1 MLRVG
6 AVLPF
11 VALLGLAL
19 AACTSSSAGGAAG
32 TGGSA
37 GSAGNG
43 GAGGSEPPPP
53 PLVSVPATAAEA
65 GLLEYYSDPSV
76 MPTPLAATSTP
87 LNTYLDP
94 VRNGMH
100 EDTTN
105 SDVTNSPAPLG
116 VEGSF
121 TVVSH
126 LMNAVLI
133 ACPTVLFTDD
143 NDILTHCF
151 TLGDA
156 GTETTTHLLDGDTLA
171 ILDSVEQALKE
182 NMGDASGGGYLHK
195 LVSGELLI
203 GPWDQTI
210 RTYEVRETADGKQLH
225 ETSVIDL
232 NPSLSD
238 DDHVTDVVVDYDGYT
253 WFTASSGVIGIVDPD
268 EQVFTYTL
276 TEPLQNQI
284 AIDPTGVYL
293 ITHNNIWKFKVDAL
307 TDPQNPIVEEWRT
320 QYDNTGG
327 GVLSQGS
334 GTTPTMFG
342 ANDEYVAITDNS
354 TPQLHL
360 NVYFRA
366 TGTLACQADVFPANQ
381 GAVENSPVGYD
392 NSIAIVN
399 NFGWGGF
406 LADPR
411 LMQPGYEKVTVVPDA
426 GSPTGVSCVKDWVN
440 PTVTSAT
447 VPMMSTQTGLI
458 YMTSLKVA
466 PDNVDDYGFY
476 FVGIDWI
483 TGQEVFAQWVGN
495 GSMFDAALM
504 LGAFNSDGE
513 YIAPTRNGF
522 YMISGQ

>member
-1 MLRVG
+1 
-6 AVLPF
+6 
-11 VALLGLAL
+11 
-19 AACTSSSAGGAAG
+19 
-32 TGGSA
+32 
-37 GSAGNG
+37 
-43 GAGGSEPPPP
+43 
-53 PLVSVPATAAEA
+53 
-65 GLLEYYSDPSV
+65 
-76 MPTPLAATSTP
+76 
-87 LNTYLDP
+87 
-94 VRNGMH
+94 
-100 EDTTN
+100 
-105 SDVTNSPAPLG
+105 VTNSPAPLG

-126 LMNAVLI
+126 LMNPAVN

-151 TLGDA
+151 TLGAA

-171 ILDSVEQALKE
+171 ILDSVEQPLKE

-203 GPWDQTI
+203 GPWDKTI
-210 RTYEVRETADGKQLH
+210 RTYEVRETADGKELH

-232 NPSLSD
+232 NPNLAD
-238 DDHVTDVVVDYDGYT
+238 EDHVTDVVVDYDGYT

-293 ITHNNIWKFKVDAL
+293 ITHNNIWKFKVDAV
-307 TDPQNPIVEEWRT
+307 TNPQNPIVEEWRT

-334 GTTPTMFG
+334 GTTPTLFG
-342 ANDEYVAITDNS
+342 TNDEYVAITDNAA
-354 TPQLHL
+354 PQLHL
-360 NVYFRA
+360 NVYDRA
-366 TGTLACQADVFPANQ
+366 TGDLVCQADVFEPDA
-381 GAVENSPVGYD
+381 GAVENSPIGYD

-399 NFGWGGF
+399 NHGWSGF
-406 LADPR
+406 SDDPR
-411 LMQPGYEKVTVVPDA
+411 SMTPGYEKFTVEADA
-426 GSPTGVSCVKDWVN
+426 GSLTGFSCNEQWSM
-440 PTVTSAT
+440 PITSAT

-458 YMTSLKVA
+458 YMTSLKVEEG
-466 PDNVDDYGFY
+466 NEEDYGFY
-476 FVGIDWI
+476 FIGVDWK
-483 TGQEVFAQWVGN
+483 TGEEAFAQWVGN
-495 GSMFDAALM
+495 GPQFDPALM

-513 YIAPTRNGF
+513 YVAPTRNGF